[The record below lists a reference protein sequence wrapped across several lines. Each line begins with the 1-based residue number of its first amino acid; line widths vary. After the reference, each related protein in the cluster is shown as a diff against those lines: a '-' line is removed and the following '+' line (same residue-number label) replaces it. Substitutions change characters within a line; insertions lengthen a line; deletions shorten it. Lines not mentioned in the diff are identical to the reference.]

1 MFKSLRRALTGTPA
15 LFDPAWRQLLEH
27 DFVQWNLLT
36 NEELERMELLVAKF
50 FHQTRWEAANGFELT
65 DGIKVLIAAQ
75 ACVLLLGLEIDGYPQ
90 LTSVIVHP
98 STVRLHG
105 EYSTGGGIR
114 ASGTQSLLGQAH
126 YQGPVVLSW
135 NAAQQGARFPGSG
148 TNVVYHEFAHQLD
161 MLDGVTDGTPPL
173 GDEAARERW
182 VEVCTA
188 AYDTVRAEGSP
199 VLRPY
204 AGTNPA
210 EFFAVA
216 TEVFFSRPLEIREFE
231 PALYGELRSF
241 YRQDPAARLDR
252 LSEKLRDPDAERP
265 DSARFLGDLRVSDG
279 DVVRRRA
286 DAPISENDQ
295 LSG

>member
-1 MFKSLRRALTGTPA
+1 MFKSLRRVFTGTPV

-27 DFVQWNLLT
+27 NFVHWNLLT
-36 NEELERMELLVAKF
+36 TDELERMEQLVAQF
-50 FHQTRWEAANGFELT
+50 FHHTRWEAANGFELT
-65 DGIKVLIAAQ
+65 EGIKVLIAAQ
-75 ACVLLLGLEIDGYPQ
+75 ASMLLLGLEIDDFPQ

-105 EYSTGGGIR
+105 EYAAGGGIR

-135 NAAQQGARFPGSG
+135 NAAQQGARFPGG
-148 TNVVYHEFAHQLD
+148 GMNVVYHEFAHQLD

-182 VEVCTA
+182 VEVCTT
-188 AYDTVRAEGSP
+188 AYDAVRAEGSP

-216 TEVFFSRPLEIREFE
+216 TEVFFNRPLEVREHE
-231 PALYGELRSF
+231 PALYGELQSF
-241 YRQDPAARLDR
+241 YRQDPAARLDA
-252 LSEKLRDPDAERP
+252 LRPPDTAY
-265 DSARFLGDLRVSDG
+265 
-279 DVVRRRA
+279 
-286 DAPISENDQ
+286 NQ